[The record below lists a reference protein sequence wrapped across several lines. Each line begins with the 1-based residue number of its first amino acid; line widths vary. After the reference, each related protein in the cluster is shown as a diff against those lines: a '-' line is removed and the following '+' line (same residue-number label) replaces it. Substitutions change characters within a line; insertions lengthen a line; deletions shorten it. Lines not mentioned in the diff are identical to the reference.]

1 MILISQFNAVVDRN
15 NLKMNKQAH
24 DSTKTQ
30 HDYQDIIDAQRI
42 NFAKEFDSP
51 WVIYQ
56 SGVELQKFHSNSSK
70 KLVAGGVET
79 LI

>member
-24 DSTKTQ
+24 DSPKTQ

-42 NFAKEFDSP
+42 T
-51 WVIYQ
+51 
-56 SGVELQKFHSNSSK
+56 QKN
-70 KLVAGGVET
+70 
-79 LI
+79 LIHLDLSIRAA